1 MGRLQKMSLRPP
13 PFVRSFAEVQN
24 PLIEN
29 ARLAKG
35 PPLPSL
41 PPLSSLAPCSD
52 SEEGVIAIPF
62 RNPSKVAY
70 LPSLLCALQNRGPAS
85 SSSSR
90 SSCVCSLPLSPMAA
104 PSASAPAVRPPS
116 SLPACLARAPRRVV
130 GRPSVADPAPGGP
143 VQVRLL
149 PPFFALIGRTRCVGT
164 RFQANLWSSS
174 SGLGGDSDFN
184 GDDGAG
190 GGREGG
196 SERAKGHFAL
206 GSVCPQ
212 PRGRG
217 GV

>member
-1 MGRLQKMSLRPP
+1 MPYRTEGPP
-13 PFVRSFAEVQN
+13 PPPPPAPPVCVSYLFRRWLHRPRPRFAL
-24 PLIEN
+24 PP
-29 ARLAKG
+29 
-35 PPLPSL
+35 PPL
-41 PPLSSLAPCSD
+41 
-52 SEEGVIAIPF
+52 
-62 RNPSKVAY
+62 
-70 LPSLLCALQNRGPAS
+70 
-85 SSSSR
+85 
-90 SSCVCSLPLSPMAA
+90 
-104 PSASAPAVRPPS
+104 PS

-196 SERAKGHFAL
+196 RERAKGHFAL